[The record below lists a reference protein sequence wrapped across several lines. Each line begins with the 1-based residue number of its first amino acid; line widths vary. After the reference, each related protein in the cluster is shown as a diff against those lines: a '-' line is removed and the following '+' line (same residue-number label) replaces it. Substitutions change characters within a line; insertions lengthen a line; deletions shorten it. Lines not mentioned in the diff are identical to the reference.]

1 MKPRS
6 QMLGKMNMIGATI
19 VKIRVSKGIKQ
30 KDLLAQL
37 QLAGIE
43 ISATSLSRLEGQ
55 HRIASD
61 FEVVAISAALD
72 IDVRELLGLCV
83 KYDMMDAYNSD

>member
-1 MKPRS
+1 MVRYPVVIV
-6 QMLGKMNMIGATI
+6 NMIGATI
-19 VKIRVSKGIKQ
+19 IKIRVSKGIKQ

-61 FEVVAISAALD
+61 FEVVAVANALN
-72 IDVRELLGLCV
+72 V
-83 KYDMMDAYNSD
+83 DAE